1 MRAQFLQK
9 LIDKFPNDMDLGKA
23 VRLYYW
29 LRQKKHVKTDCE
41 EKVLNPSFRI
51 G

>member
-29 LRQKKHVKTDCE
+29 LRQDKLSKEECE
-41 EKVLNPSFRI
+41 EKVLSSSFRDD
-51 G
+51 